1 MVYLL
6 LVINVYKIIN
16 NIFNFLINLLKLL
29 FLIRYY
35 KTIIYIYTL
44 SGFVG
49 VFYDFCLYF
58 NLNKFILILIKKVG
72 FKIYYIA
79 VKIEAIILVKYLDNM
94 RLRKCF

>member
-1 MVYLL
+1 M
-6 LVINVYKIIN
+6 INIS
-16 NIFNFLINLLKLL
+16 KLL
-29 FLIRYY
+29 FLIKYY
-35 KTIIYIYTL
+35 KTMTYICIL
-44 SGFVG
+44 SNFVV

-72 FKIYYIA
+72 FKIYYTA